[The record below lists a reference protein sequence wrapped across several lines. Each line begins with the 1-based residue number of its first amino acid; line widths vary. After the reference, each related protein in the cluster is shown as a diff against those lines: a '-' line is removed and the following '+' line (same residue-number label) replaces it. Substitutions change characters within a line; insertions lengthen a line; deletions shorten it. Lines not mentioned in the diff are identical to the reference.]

1 MESWKERLPDIL
13 QGWTPQNIWNMDET
27 GQFFRAMPNMSL
39 TEASRNCT
47 GGKKSEDR
55 LTCALF
61 VNANG
66 DKEKPIIISESI
78 NPRCFREIS
87 DRATLSC
94 LYYSQPKAWMD
105 SEILEDS
112 LGKFCSWTMPP
123 CHPEDLCDK
132 FSQING
138 LPRSH

>member
-1 MESWKERLPDIL
+1 
-13 QGWTPQNIWNMDET
+13 MDET
-27 GQFFRAMPNMSL
+27 GQFFRALPNKSL

-47 GGKKSEDR
+47 GGKKSEER

-66 DKEKPIIISESI
+66 DKEKPIIISKST

-94 LYYSQPKAWMD
+94 QYYSQPWMD
-105 SEILEDS
+105 SEILEDI
-112 LGKFCSWTMPP
+112 LGKLNGRLRQGKRKILLFKDNAPMSPRGSSRQV
-123 CHPEDLCDK
+123 LADK
-132 FSQING
+132 NCVSPKQHDVSFAATR
-138 LPRSH
+138 P